1 MTRSTTSLLDYL
13 RATNPQLDCTG
24 CQPGQTKSTQ
34 GRFLYKSPKIIRPWT
49 DFEIRTLREMDSGA
63 FQMMLEAQHNLRDY
77 SGIAEMPY
85 RCIYDEASL
94 ESFLDLWNWQTVSEA
109 LAAAQNRDVEASEN
123 REIFMAKAGQ
133 GRLPCGERLSERTLK
148 PDWAGVKRQTDGVGA
163 PMNILPGD
171 TKLSCKWD
179 STRIEY
185 GEVKDMSG
193 AGEWMPAIQQIY
205 TYCIKANAQYGYLIT
220 DKELLAVR
228 VSWLANPGKTV
239 SKASR
244 NGKAFPDQPR
254 GVLECKIIPWG
265 NNRTEFGCNSH
276 GLTMN
281 LALWWLHM
289 MAAVGHEIKHRE
301 LTDETDHRLPPNEN
315 MTLKKTGDKRNQR
328 AQTPTGSETQDSFD
342 LKHSQ
347 SFRSDASDVRHILSG
362 ATLNQVDRQA
372 GPAVA
377 ASPRKRTR
385 EEPREGGDPGRTR
398 RRVVAPRNSKH

>member
-94 ESFLDLWNWQTVSEA
+94 ESVLDLWNWQTVSGA

-148 PDWAGVKRQTDGVGA
+148 PDWAGIKRQTDGVGA
-163 PMNILPGD
+163 PMNILP
-171 TKLSCKWD
+171 
-179 STRIEY
+179 EY

-228 VSWLANPGKTV
+228 VSWLASPGKTV

-301 LTDETDHRLPPNEN
+301 LTEETDHRLLPNEN

-342 LKHSQ
+342 LRHSQ

-362 ATLNQVDRQA
+362 TPLNQVDRQA

-398 RRVVAPRNSKH
+398 RRVVALRNSKH